1 MLGIDGCTGG
11 SGWGRGGVQS
21 AGACRYIGGSH
32 GEVHAGGL
40 MLGETCCGVDQQR
53 EFAARDELSFAF
65 DAGGRRRER

>member
-1 MLGIDGCTGG
+1 MGRFML
-11 SGWGRGGVQS
+11 W
-21 AGACRYIGGSH
+21 
-32 GEVHAGGL
+32 GL